1 MKKVQENIK
10 RKESRDEQMDVY
22 MDWLQQKK
30 AAELDKI
37 EQKPKMSKEDLFDG
51 ILGNK
56 KKNDEKQK
64 KVDPLEAEMEKRR

>member
-1 MKKVQENIK
+1 MKKVQEKIK